1 MSAFAPTRYFLGA
14 RSRVIPCSH
23 EAILARNGTREI
35 RHASFLAVKSIQC
48 PRKAGTS
55 NAIVVPKRFPK
66 ALNMSQRRTN
76 GTVSSNGTSKLTS
89 KSRQTARAYIALGSN
104 VGNRLE
110 MIEKACQAL
119 NEDADIAVIRTS
131 CLYETEP
138 MYVEEQARFL
148 NGACEVCTSQLLACT
163 EG

>member
-1 MSAFAPTRYFLGA
+1 MSVLAPSRYFLGA
-14 RSRVIPCSH
+14 RSRVIPCSR
-23 EAILARNGTREI
+23 EAILARKGPREI
-35 RHASFLAVKSIQC
+35 RHASFLAVNSIQC
-48 PRKAGTS
+48 PRKTGFNKAT
-55 NAIVVPKRFPK
+55 VVPRRFTK
-66 ALNMSQRRTN
+66 ASNMSQRRTN
-76 GTVSSNGTSKLTS
+76 GTVSSNRTTKPTS
-89 KSRQTARAYIALGSN
+89 KSRQIARAYIALGSN

-119 NEDADIAVIRTS
+119 NDDADITVIRTS